1 MKFSAGA
8 GKTDFVL
15 IPVHMKSNL
24 VPPQNPTLD
33 VMAQRAYE
41 AKVLVERLPA
51 VRAHF
56 GNEQDLVIL
65 GDTNIRMPRNRL
77 WRRSRPPISG
87 VSTRRMPRP
96 MPHGAAAP
104 FDRIFVPVDQPEF
117 KYSRQY
123 IVRAADA
130 NRHEY
135 LVSDHFL
142 VTTAIRVLA
151 DDDP

>member
-24 VPPQNPTLD
+24 VPPQHPNLD
-33 VMAQRAYE
+33 VKAQRAYE
-41 AKVLVERLPA
+41 AKALVERLPA

-56 GNEQDLVIL
+56 GNEQDIVIL
-65 GDTNIRMPRNRL
+65 GDTNIKNAAEPAVATFVAAHFRDLNAADA
-77 WRRSRPPISG
+77 
-87 VSTRRMPRP
+87 STYA
-96 MPHGAAAP
+96 HGEAAP
-104 FDRIFVPVDQPEF
+104 FDRIFVPADQPEF

-123 IVRAADA
+123 VVRAADA
-130 NRHEY
+130 DRHEY